1 MTGHFLG
8 LQPPRVPKWLLQ
20 ALCWPWPANYTKFI
34 LGAQEMQFPH
44 RAGVCGEQS
53 SPRAVWLTEK
63 SFHHLRLVVVQ
74 HFLVWDLSSFWSL
87 WKWTSETGSH
97 QPHRE
102 TLDLRTKARF
112 SGVPLLFVPACY
124 IFLTSWGLSRPR
136 KPLLRKQMMSKLQNA
151 WGELMSSLSS
161 KTIHILSLEMGI
173 GYCSP
178 CQMHDL
184 KMKSFQFRK
193 FLKEKERIAQI

>member
-20 ALCWPWPANYTKFI
+20 TLCCPQPANYTKFI

-63 SFHHLRLVVVQ
+63 TFHHLRLVVVQ

-112 SGVPLLFVPACY
+112 LRCASFVCSCLLHLPDILGAEQ
-124 IFLTSWGLSRPR
+124 TQETPS
-136 KPLLRKQMMSKLQNA
+136 Q
-151 WGELMSSLSS
+151 
-161 KTIHILSLEMGI
+161 KTNDEQITKCMRWTNEQ
-173 GYCSP
+173 P
-178 CQMHDL
+178 
-184 KMKSFQFRK
+184 QF
-193 FLKEKERIAQI
+193 